1 LKRKGKGNERDE
13 KELKQKA
20 KEVTN
25 GREELQRK
33 DGCNEMDELKG
44 KEEQDEQ
51 ERRVE
56 AKERR

>member
-1 LKRKGKGNERDE
+1 MKCKGRSSERDENELKRKEGSNEWKGR
-13 KELKQKA
+13 
-20 KEVTN
+20 V
-25 GREELQRK
+25 LQRK

-56 AKERR
+56 AKGGR

>member
-1 LKRKGKGNERDE
+1 MKKSWNER
-13 KELKQKA
+13 

-33 DGCNEMDELKG
+33 DGRNEMDELTGKEG

-51 ERRVE
+51 KRRVE

>member
-1 LKRKGKGNERDE
+1 MKR
-13 KELKQKA
+13 

-25 GREELQRK
+25 GRERVQRK
-33 DGCNEMDELKG
+33 DGCREMDELKG

-56 AKERR
+56 AKGRR

>member
-1 LKRKGKGNERDE
+1 MKKSWNER
-13 KELKQKA
+13 

-33 DGCNEMDELKG
+33 DGRNEMDELKG
-44 KEEQDEQ
+44 KEAQDEQ

-56 AKERR
+56 AKER

>member
-1 LKRKGKGNERDE
+1 MKRKGKGNERDE

-33 DGCNEMDELKG
+33 DGCNEMDLLKG
-44 KEEQDEQ
+44 KEEVNEPDV
-51 ERRVE
+51 RL
-56 AKERR
+56 KTKGKK

>member
-1 LKRKGKGNERDE
+1 MKRKEGSNEWKGR
-13 KELKQKA
+13 
-20 KEVTN
+20 V
-25 GREELQRK
+25 LQRK

-56 AKERR
+56 AKGRR

>member
-1 LKRKGKGNERDE
+1 
-13 KELKQKA
+13 
-20 KEVTN
+20 
-25 GREELQRK
+25 
-33 DGCNEMDELKG
+33 MDELTGKEG

>member
-56 AKERR
+56 AKGGR

>member
-1 LKRKGKGNERDE
+1 MKRKGKGNERDE

-56 AKERR
+56 AKGGR

>member
-1 LKRKGKGNERDE
+1 MKRKGKGNERDE

-56 AKERR
+56 AKGRR